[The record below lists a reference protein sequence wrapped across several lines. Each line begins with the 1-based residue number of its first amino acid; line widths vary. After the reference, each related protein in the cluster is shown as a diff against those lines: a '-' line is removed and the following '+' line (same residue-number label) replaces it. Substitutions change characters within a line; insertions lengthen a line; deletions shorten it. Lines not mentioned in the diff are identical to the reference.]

1 MQEAYSHAAFHV
13 GATWYLWPGFE
24 RTGINV
30 SILKNKHLAMAMLMA
45 PVLALVSYYAVNA
58 IVSETPHAA
67 EAGQSYQLAEKPNC
81 RRGGGNC
88 SLKNGDFELELSVEW
103 FGDDRMLLKLGS
115 VHPLDGVLVSLVE
128 NEADDKRPVEMR
140 PMGDDGL
147 VWSLDMA
154 RPNPERH
161 RLHLVA
167 SSNQS
172 LYFGDVAMKFTLKNH
187 D

>member
-1 MQEAYSHAAFHV
+1 M
-13 GATWYLWPGFE
+13 
-24 RTGINV
+24 
-30 SILKNKHLAMAMLMA
+30 SILKNKHLVIATLMA
-45 PVLALVSYYAVNA
+45 PVLALISYYAVNA
-58 IVSETPHAA
+58 MVSETPHAA

-88 SLKNGDFELELSVEW
+88 SLKNGDFELELSFEW